1 MLAST
6 SWSFAPSDSLGGIN
20 GGGRS
25 CRLGI
30 RSPRRRNDRYRV
42 GGPRGLDY
50 EAQPEPP
57 YPGWVD
63 LWVPIVLWLLTM
75 SLLCWSVVVA
85 DRARRASVRS
95 SWQAGWMVGGIGFLL
110 GFVGPLVVT
119 PTANLGPLLG
129 ILLTGPLGFVVGA
142 IGAAVVRAARGSE

>member
-1 MLAST
+1 MAAN
-6 SWSFAPSDSLGGIN
+6 APAGSVSG
-20 GGGRS
+20 
-25 CRLGI
+25 RLGAAMI
-30 RSPRRRNDRYRV
+30 GTALAGLAVWITKRNLSLPIQD
-42 GGPRGLDY
+42 
-50 EAQPEPP
+50 
-57 YPGWVD
+57 GWIF
-63 LWVPIVLWLLTM
+63 WVPIALWLITM

>member
-1 MLAST
+1 MAADAPAGSAS
-6 SWSFAPSDSLGGIN
+6 G
-20 GGGRS
+20 
-25 CRLGI
+25 RLGAAMI
-30 RSPRRRNDRYRV
+30 GTALAGLAVWITKRNLSLPIQD
-42 GGPRGLDY
+42 
-50 EAQPEPP
+50 
-57 YPGWVD
+57 GWIF
-63 LWVPIVLWLLTM
+63 WVPIVLWLLTM
-75 SLLCWSVVVA
+75 SLLCGSVVVA

-95 SWQAGWMVGGIGFLL
+95 SWQAGWMVGGIGLLL